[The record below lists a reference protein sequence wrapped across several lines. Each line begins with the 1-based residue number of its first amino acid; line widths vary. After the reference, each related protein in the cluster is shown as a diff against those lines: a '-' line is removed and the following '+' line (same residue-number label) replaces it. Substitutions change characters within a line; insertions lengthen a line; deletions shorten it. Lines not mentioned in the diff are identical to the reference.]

1 MDPGAMRILVF
12 AIATAGLLT
21 CISCGQKKPTSSKSY
36 SESDG
41 ATGLVPAPEIVGDPA
56 ETFEEH
62 VPFAMRGGGAAH
74 LHRTPLAGPARAPAV
89 THVFRTG
96 ARVFASAVVGPD
108 GTVYL
113 GAIDGSFNAL
123 RPNLELRWAY
133 ICDEPLFSTAAV
145 SLSGIVY
152 VGCDDDRLLAFS
164 TDGALRW
171 TYRAGHDVDSSPV
184 IAPSGAIY
192 VGADGLHA
200 VSPRGERIF
209 KVMLEGHV
217 SASPTVRP
225 DGMVVVGSH
234 DHRVYAVDRDATV
247 AWIFSTQGPVSAP
260 AAALDNNDVV
270 VGSDDGRIYRLA
282 QRGGMRWKTETG
294 GPVRAGFAVDVEQDR
309 VYAASMDGHLYA
321 LDLEDGRVIWRV
333 RTGGPLRAS
342 PLLDVAGR
350 IYIGSRD
357 HHLYAMDAS
366 SGEIVWRIDLGAEI
380 DSSAALIEG
389 GRLVVGCDDGGVR
402 VVEEER

>member
-1 MDPGAMRILVF
+1 MRTLF
-12 AIATAGLLT
+12 SALAIAALFF
-21 CISCGQKKPTSSKSY
+21 CASCGQKKPTSGKLHK
-36 SESDG
+36 EPDG
-41 ATGLVPAPEIVGDPA
+41 ATGLVPAPEIVSDPA
-56 ETFEEH
+56 KTFEEH
-62 VPFAMRGGGAAH
+62 VPFAMRGGGPSH
-74 LHRTPLAGPARAPAV
+74 LHRSPLAGPARAPVV
-89 THVFRTG
+89 TEMFRTG

-123 RPNLELRWAY
+123 RPTMELRWTY
-133 ICDEPLFSTAAV
+133 ICDEPVFSTAAV
-145 SLSGIVY
+145 SLSGMVY

-164 TDGALRW
+164 TDGTLRW
-171 TYRAGHDVDSSPV
+171 TYRAGHDVDSAPV

-225 DGMVVVGSH
+225 DGVVVVGSH

-247 AWIFSTQGPVSAP
+247 AWIFSTKGPVLAP
-260 AAALDNNDVV
+260 AAALDNGDVV
-270 VGSDDGRIYRLA
+270 VGSDDGHIYRLA
-282 QRGGMRWKTETG
+282 PRGGMRWKTETK
-294 GPVRAGFAVDVEQDR
+294 GPVRAGFAVDVEQKR
-309 VYAASMDGHLYA
+309 VFAASMDGHLYA
-321 LDLEDGRVIWRV
+321 LGLEDGRVIWKV
-333 RTGGPLRAS
+333 QTGGPLRAS

-366 SGEIVWRIDLGAEI
+366 SGEIIWRLDLGADI
-380 DSSAALIEG
+380 DSSAALISDG
-389 GRLVVGCDDGGVR
+389 KLVVGCDDGGVR
-402 VVEEER
+402 VVEEKS